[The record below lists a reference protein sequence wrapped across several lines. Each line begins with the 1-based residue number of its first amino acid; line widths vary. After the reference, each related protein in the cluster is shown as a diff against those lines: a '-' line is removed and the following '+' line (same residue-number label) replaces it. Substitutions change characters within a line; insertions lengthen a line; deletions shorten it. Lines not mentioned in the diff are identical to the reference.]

1 MNRLKNIVGALG
13 IAVPLAL
20 SIDGAHAEDT
30 L

>member
-20 SIDGAHAEDT
+20 SIWLVLAPRT
-30 L
+30 R